1 MTLDTIWEEIKKA
14 EKIVILTHELPDGDA
29 IGSSLAT
36 GLALDEMGKDVD
48 IIIPE
53 YSKSFAFLPQIEKL
67 KKSTEIEKYD
77 LAIALDCAS
86 PKILKGYT
94 KYFEKAKTKIVID
107 HHSSNVMYGDVNFVN
122 PVAPACAQVLIGM
135 FSYFGIN
142 MNKDMATAI
151 MTGIITDTGGFSYGA
166 TTETFEFAAEILAL
180 GVNISKIFRRAL
192 HTKNKA
198 NFALTKRAMDRLEFF
213 EDGKVAFTYITGQ
226 DQDEVHA
233 VPGDHEGI
241 VDVGKNIEDVEVSI
255 FLHEVKGKGYKISLR
270 SLEYVDVASI
280 AIMLGGGGHLRAA
293 GAYGKGTVEEIKNK
307 VLKEV
312 RKQLK

>member
-1 MTLDTIWEEIKKA
+1 
-14 EKIVILTHELPDGDA
+14 
-29 IGSSLAT
+29 
-36 GLALDEMGKDVD
+36 
-48 IIIPE
+48 
-53 YSKSFAFLPQIEKL
+53 
-67 KKSTEIEKYD
+67 
-77 LAIALDCAS
+77 
-86 PKILKGYT
+86 
-94 KYFEKAKTKIVID
+94 
-107 HHSSNVMYGDVNFVN
+107 
-122 PVAPACAQVLIGM
+122 
-135 FSYFGIN
+135 
-142 MNKDMATAI
+142 
-151 MTGIITDTGGFSYGA
+151 
-166 TTETFEFAAEILAL
+166 
-180 GVNISKIFRRAL
+180 
-192 HTKNKA
+192 
-198 NFALTKRAMDRLEFF
+198 MDRLEFF

-226 DQDEVHA
+226 EQDEVHA

>member
-1 MTLDTIWEEIKKA
+1 
-14 EKIVILTHELPDGDA
+14 
-29 IGSSLAT
+29 
-36 GLALDEMGKDVD
+36 
-48 IIIPE
+48 
-53 YSKSFAFLPQIEKL
+53 
-67 KKSTEIEKYD
+67 
-77 LAIALDCAS
+77 
-86 PKILKGYT
+86 
-94 KYFEKAKTKIVID
+94 
-107 HHSSNVMYGDVNFVN
+107 
-122 PVAPACAQVLIGM
+122 
-135 FSYFGIN
+135 
-142 MNKDMATAI
+142 
-151 MTGIITDTGGFSYGA
+151 
-166 TTETFEFAAEILAL
+166 
-180 GVNISKIFRRAL
+180 
-192 HTKNKA
+192 
-198 NFALTKRAMDRLEFF
+198 MDRLEFF

-233 VPGDHEGI
+233 VQGDHEGI